1 LIHQTIVLQNSFQSI
16 LDLSVKNNFNSEM
29 IKFAL
34 LILLLATSCQT
45 KAPAPAPVSPLSST
59 QVLNNQVKSDKKRQ
73 SELDLPF
80 RGFPIDQSLETI
92 AFGSCADQDVPQPIW
107 STIEKNQPDLMIM
120 LGNNVYASA
129 PAQKPISEQYNKM
142 KKITE
147 YRSIREKLP
156 FMAIWD
162 DNDYGQND
170 AGLNNPEKEEA
181 RTQFLKNWPY
191 LRTMTVDKS
200 GALYHSKI
208 FGEKKNTLQVILLDT
223 RWDRSELKK
232 NEAQTEE
239 EKIADPRPYL
249 PDDSKDR
256 RILSESQWQWLES
269 ELKKPASFR
278 IIGSPIQVIAND
290 HHFEKWGNFP
300 AERERLFSLLKKLKI
315 KNAIFLS
322 GDRQMAAIAKKEI
335 AGLGTLLDITS
346 SGLNKTAESNNK
358 LSDESYLLEG
368 YGLANFGL
376 IKINWAERQAHIE
389 IRSANNDIIQ
399 ATDVKF

>member
-34 LILLLATSCQT
+34 LILLLATSCQI

-92 AFGSCADQDVPQPIW
+92 AFGSCADQDMPQPIW

-239 EKIADPRPYL
+239 EKIADPQPYL